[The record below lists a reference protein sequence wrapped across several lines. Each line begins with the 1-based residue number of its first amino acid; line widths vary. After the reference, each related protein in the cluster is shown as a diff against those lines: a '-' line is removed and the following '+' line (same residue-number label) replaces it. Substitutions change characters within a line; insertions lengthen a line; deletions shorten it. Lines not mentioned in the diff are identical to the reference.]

1 MTVYTH
7 LRELIEHRGCHPLLG
22 PEGQGWGIEQN
33 AHELAT
39 FLTAISHLP
48 IQTVLEIGTGHK
60 AGLARFLAYD
70 YGCKVTTVDIQD
82 YGHAAL
88 YPDIEF
94 VILEWADVEYPVFQ
108 TTFDLVFIDGNH
120 QYEAVRFDL
129 EYYGG
134 LAPVIAFHDI
144 AGLRD
149 CEGVARFWR
158 EISRTKAG
166 RLRKECYEVIDDSDQ
181 RAGIG
186 WGIGWV
192 VK

>member
-1 MTVYTH
+1 MTYTH
-7 LRELIEHRGCHPLLG
+7 LRELIEHRGCHDLLG
-22 PEGQGWGIEQN
+22 PHGQGYGVEQN

-39 FLTAISHLP
+39 FLTALP
-48 IQTVLEIGTGHK
+48 SQINTVLEVGTGHR

-70 YGCKVTTVDIQD
+70 YGRKVTTIDVQD
-82 YGHAAL
+82 YGHAPL
-88 YPDIEF
+88 YPDIKF
-94 VILEWADVEYPVFQ
+94 IVLSNPPSIYPVF
-108 TTFDLVFIDGNH
+108 TETFDLVVIDGNH
-120 QYEAVRFDL
+120 GYDWVSFD
-129 EYYGG
+129 YHFFSPMGK
-134 LAPVIAFHDI
+134 VIMFHDI

-166 RLRKECYEVIDDSDQ
+166 KRRAGYYEVIDDTEQ

-186 WGIGWV
+186 WI